1 MHRREQ
7 VVSRSWRMMVGVAG
21 LVMAA
26 MASAQT
32 KQEKIEQLINM
43 HDLKTTVAI
52 GNYFLKQESLNAARG
67 QLYRL
72 GKEQKLGK
80 DWIPENPH
88 WKKAEGAMVSAMMRE
103 VRHNFADFEWLLPEW
118 MDLSDKEFNDSE
130 LDVLGAHFRT
140 EVGRKQLQITD
151 HGVAF
156 HVMAALTLGGRMQ
169 GMVPGAEVERR
180 EMQELYDREDREMR
194 FDINENPESVRFAM
208 SPVGKKYF
216 INAVLKVT
224 GRISQRLYQTASG
237 MPKAAE
243 AALPEAAQALEEFRA
258 RTPE

>member
-1 MHRREQ
+1 
-7 VVSRSWRMMVGVAG
+7 MVIAG
-21 LVMAA
+21 IVLTAA
-26 MASAQT
+26 AGAQG

-52 GNYFLKQESLNAARG
+52 GNYFLKQESLNAART

-72 GKEQKLGK
+72 GQEQKLGK
-80 DWIPENPH
+80 DWGPNDPQ
-88 WKKAEGAMVSAMMRE
+88 WKQAEEAMVKVMMRDAQ
-103 VRHNFADFEWLLPEW
+103 RDFASLEWLLPEW
-118 MDLSDKEFNDSE
+118 RELSNKEFDETE
-130 LDVLGAHFRT
+130 LDTLKAHFAT

-169 GMVPGAEVERR
+169 GMVPGAEAERR
-180 EMQELYDREDREMR
+180 EMQTLYDQEDREMR

-216 INAVLKVT
+216 VNAVLKVT
-224 GRISQRLYQTASG
+224 GRISQRLYRTVG
-237 MPKAAE
+237 EMPKRAE
-243 AALPEAAQALEEFRA
+243 AALPEAAPALDAFRA
-258 RTPE
+258 RSRQG

>member
-1 MHRREQ
+1 MVNRVNSGWQ
-7 VVSRSWRMMVGVAG
+7 IVMGIMGVVF
-21 LVMAA
+21 AA

-32 KQEKIEQLINM
+32 KQDKIEQLINM
-43 HDLKTTVAI
+43 HNLKTTIAI

-72 GKEQKLGK
+72 GQEKKLGK
-80 DWIPENPH
+80 DWVPENPQ
-88 WKKAEGAMVSAMMRE
+88 WKKAEEAMVRIMMRE
-103 VRHNFADFEWLLPEW
+103 ARNNFSDFEWLLPEW
-118 MDLSDKEFNDSE
+118 RELSNKEFDESE
-130 LDVLGAHFRT
+130 LDVLRAHFRT
-140 EVGRKQLQITD
+140 DVGRKQLQITD

-169 GMVPGAEVERR
+169 GMVPGAEEERR
-180 EMQELYDREDREMR
+180 EMQSLYDREDREMR

-224 GRISQRLYQTASG
+224 GRISQRLYQTASE
-237 MPKAAE
+237 MSKRAE
-243 AALPEAAQALEEFRA
+243 AALPEANDAVEEFRA
-258 RTPE
+258 RTQG